1 MKTCRGPLVAQPQK
15 LRYCIAHTNIY
26 IYTVVLA
33 G

>member
-1 MKTCRGPLVAQPQK
+1 MKTCRGPLVEPQK